1 MIKRN
6 QTQKVVMRETQVK
19 NDPISLPNDGIKIK
33 ITLADR
39 VKAEQER
46 VRREAV
52 EQSFKGQESMEEE
65 RKSIY

>member
-1 MIKRN
+1 
-6 QTQKVVMRETQVK
+6 MREK
-19 NDPISLPNDGIKIK
+19 KDPISLPNDGIK

-52 EQSFKGQESMEEE
+52 
-65 RKSIY
+65 

>member
-1 MIKRN
+1 MIMRN
-6 QTQKVVMRETQVK
+6 QTQKVVMREALVK
-19 NDPISLPNDGIKIK
+19 NDLISLPNDGIK

-52 EQSFKGQESMEEE
+52 
-65 RKSIY
+65 

>member
-1 MIKRN
+1 
-6 QTQKVVMRETQVK
+6 MRETQVK

-52 EQSFKGQESMEEE
+52 
-65 RKSIY
+65 